1 MTGEPRE
8 RVRSRTIVIR
18 QGSAW
23 QSLTF
28 LCLCL
33 SLLALVMLGQDAL
46 RRLDAQN
53 LEASVTLS
61 RVERKVQQLES
72 GMSFDSTRR
81 QLLLG
86 MRNTS

>member
-1 MTGEPRE
+1 
-8 RVRSRTIVIR
+8 
-18 QGSAW
+18 
-23 QSLTF
+23 
-28 LCLCL
+28 
-33 SLLALVMLGQDAL
+33 MLGQDAL

-86 MRNTS
+86 MRNHILKTNRA